1 MLMIALFGVLGM
13 IVHGTAQ
20 PFTPSQYIA
29 NTYMYIF
36 LGIIGMGLVWCVKYS
51 HGHLPTQTNP
61 LVWLL
66 LSILCIVGTMR
77 SDPMVSHIWWVGLI
91 GLLANQTYVWYL
103 VNRSNQSDTKVL
115 VQLFVIGAVLTIGAF
130 GSTHGTYAGWGA
142 PLMGVL
148 VGLIGVELVDYFLLS
163 HDGNAYHRLQGY
175 SFVGLLLFSCFLVYD
190 TDVLRGNA
198 SKLARLG
205 NQTQC
210 DPRDLANYPAASL
223 GIGLDLLNLYGNL
236 TVQNN

>member
-1 MLMIALFGVLGM
+1 MV
-13 IVHGTAQ
+13 
-20 PFTPSQYIA
+20 
-29 NTYMYIF
+29 
-36 LGIIGMGLVWCVKYS
+36 CVM
-51 HGHLPTQTNP
+51 
-61 LVWLL
+61 
-66 LSILCIVGTMR
+66 GTMR

-103 VNRSNQSDTKVL
+103 VNRSNQSSAKVL
-115 VQLFVIGAVLTIGAF
+115 GQLFVVGAVLTVGAF
-130 GSTHGTYAGWGA
+130 GSTQGTYAGWGVLLLGA
-142 PLMGVL
+142 L
-148 VGLIGVELVDYFLLS
+148 VGFIGIELIDYFLLS
-163 HDGNAYHRLQGY
+163 HDDEGAYYRLQGY
-175 SFVGLLLFSCFLVYD
+175 SFVGLLLFACFLVYD

-205 NQTQC
+205 DQTHC